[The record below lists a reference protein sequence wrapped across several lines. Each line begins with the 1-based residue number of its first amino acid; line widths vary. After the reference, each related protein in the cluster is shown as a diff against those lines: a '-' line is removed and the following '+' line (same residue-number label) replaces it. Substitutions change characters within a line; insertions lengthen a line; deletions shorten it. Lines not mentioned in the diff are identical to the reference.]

1 MCAKLKRKQEVNDTM
16 QSFQMIKPSAIL
28 APYVRHYWILQDEA
42 IVPVTERTLPV
53 GCVQLVFHRGKQLL
67 LQKEGQLQPQAF
79 ICGQSAGYSD
89 VLSTGK
95 IEMITVVF
103 QPYAS
108 KVFLQL
114 PVHLFYGKNVATDEV
129 EDRELDDLAKR
140 IADTSDHHQCI
151 RLIEQF
157 FLKRLHAFSE
167 YNLNRMP
174 AVFSEI
180 DKHSQVSVVRL
191 AETACLS
198 TKQFGRIFADY
209 VGATPKEFI
218 RIVRMQRALSMLQQD
233 VTIPF
238 AQVAYECGFS
248 DQSHM
253 IKEFKLFSGYTPA
266 EYLSICAP
274 YSDYFTDI

>member
-1 MCAKLKRKQEVNDTM
+1 M
-16 QSFQMIKPSAIL
+16 QSFKIIKPSSIL

-42 IVPVTERTLPV
+42 VVPVTERTLPV

-67 LQKEGQLQPQAF
+67 LPKEGRLQPQTF
-79 ICGQSAGYSD
+79 ICGQSAGFSD
-89 VLSTGK
+89 VLSTGE

-108 KVFLQL
+108 KVFLQT
-114 PVHLFYGKNVATDEV
+114 PAHLFYGKQVATDEMGDKEL
-129 EDRELDDLAKR
+129 EDLSKR
-140 IADTSDHHQCI
+140 IMDTPGYEQCI

-157 FLKRLHAFSE
+157 FLKRLRDFSE

-174 AVFSEI
+174 AVFAEI
-180 DKHSQVSVVRL
+180 HEEPHASVVQL

-198 TKQFGRIFADY
+198 TKQFGRIFTDY

-218 RIVRMQRALSMLQQD
+218 RIVRMQRALSLLQQN
-233 VTIPF
+233 VTASF
-238 AQVAYECGFS
+238 AQVAYECGFF

-274 YSDYFTDI
+274 YSDYFSEI